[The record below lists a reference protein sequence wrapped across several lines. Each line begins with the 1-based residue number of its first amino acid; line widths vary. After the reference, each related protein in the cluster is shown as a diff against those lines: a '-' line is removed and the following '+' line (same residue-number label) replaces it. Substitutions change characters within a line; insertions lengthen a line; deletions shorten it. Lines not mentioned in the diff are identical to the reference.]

1 MARRIKISFPD
12 LGMEVLADLNEEGA
26 PDTCEHVWKSLEKPV
41 EGPFYHGH
49 ETGPEIFFMMPAAPD
64 LPNEASTV
72 FPIPGDIL
80 FYHYDGQLPH
90 GEKVYDIGVYY
101 GRGGKGLLAVGWTPG
116 NLVATVTEDLQKLQ
130 QAGRLISNKGPQRAI
145 VSRVEG

>member
-1 MARRIKISFPD
+1 MAKRIKISFPD
-12 LGMEVLADLNEEGA
+12 SGIEVIAILNEQAA
-26 PDTCEHVWKSLEKPV
+26 PATCEQVWQSLEKPL

-64 LPNEASTV
+64 LPYEASTV

-80 FYHYDGQLPH
+80 FYHYAGQLPR

-116 NLVATVTEDLQKLQ
+116 NLVATVGEDLPKLV

-145 VSRVEG
+145 VSRFEG